1 MKNLK
6 IITAV
11 TLSIV
16 ISSSAFAIN
25 PENFQSSRSINACAS
40 IISQLNS
47 CNIDKAALA
56 DALTFETEVH
66 SVTQALLDTVVTEK
80 NKLEEL
86 LELNKIT
93 IQSLQNSSLTSES
106 QLAVLNQELTE
117 LKGQLIELK
126 LNAKQAF
133 KFAKNVKNQSF
144 GSKLYT
150 AALKT
155 KQAIKKIQKELDQL
169 T

>member
-1 MKNLK
+1 
-6 IITAV
+6 
-11 TLSIV
+11 
-16 ISSSAFAIN
+16 
-25 PENFQSSRSINACAS
+25 
-40 IISQLNS
+40 
-47 CNIDKAALA
+47 
-56 DALTFETEVH
+56 
-66 SVTQALLDTVVTEK
+66 LLDTVVTEK

-133 KFAKNVKNQSF
+133 KSAKNLKNLSF

-155 KQAIKKIQKELDQL
+155 KQDIKKIKKKLDQL